1 MIHLKSDLEIE
12 LMQRGGEITSAVLQ
26 TLIRAVKVDT
36 KLIDLDSLAEEEI
49 LKLGAEPSFKTV
61 DNYPYTTCINV
72 NEGIV
77 HGMPNEYK
85 LKKSDIVSIDIGS
98 LYKGFHT
105 DLSYTLEVETDYES
119 TFLKTGKLALEKA
132 ISSCKLGNRIGDISA
147 SMQQEVE
154 SKGYSV
160 SEMLV
165 GHGVGRKLH
174 EDPYVPCYGVFGTG
188 HKLKA
193 GMVLAIEVI
202 YQKGRPDLVE
212 SSDGW
217 TLKTA
222 DGSLSA
228 LYEKTVA
235 LTRAGTVVITEF

>member
-1 MIHLKSDLEIE
+1 MIHLKSDSEIE
-12 LMQRGGEITSAVLQ
+12 IMRRGGEITSKVLQ
-26 TLIRAVKVDT
+26 TLLASAKVGT
-36 KLIDLDSLAEEEI
+36 KLIDLDRLAEDEI
-49 LKLGAEPSFKTV
+49 LSLGAEPSFKSV
-61 DNYPYTTCINV
+61 DNYPFTTCINV

-77 HGMPNEYK
+77 HGMPNEYEIK
-85 LKKSDIVSIDIGS
+85 RSDIISIDVGS
-98 LYKGFHT
+98 FYKGFHT
-105 DLSYTLEVETDYES
+105 DLSYTLEIETDYENS
-119 TFLKTGKLALEKA
+119 FLATGKLALEKA
-132 ISSCKLGNRIGDISA
+132 IASCRLGGRIGDISA

-174 EDPYVPCYGVFGTG
+174 EDPYVPCYGSPGTG

-222 DGSLSA
+222 DGSMSA

-235 LTRAGTVVITEF
+235 ITRAGTVVITEF

>member
-1 MIHLKSDLEIE
+1 MIHLKSDSEIE
-12 LMQRGGEITSAVLQ
+12 VMRRGGEITSKVLQ
-26 TLIRAVKVDT
+26 TLLSAVKVGT
-36 KLIDLDSLAEEEI
+36 KLIELDKLAEEEI
-49 LKLGAEPSFKTV
+49 LRLGAEPSFKSV
-61 DNYPYTTCINV
+61 DNYPFTTCINV

-77 HGMPNEYK
+77 HGMPNDYK
-85 LKKSDIVSIDIGS
+85 IKRSDIISIDVGS
-98 LYKGFHT
+98 FFKGFHT
-105 DLSYTLEVETDYES
+105 DLSYTLEVETAYES
-119 TFLKTGKLALEKA
+119 VFLETGKIALEKA
-132 ISSCKLGNRIGDISA
+132 IASCRSGNRIGDISS

-154 SKGYSV
+154 GKGYSV

-174 EDPYVPCYGVFGTG
+174 EDPYVPCYGVHGTG

-228 LYEKTVA
+228 LFEKTVA
-235 LTRAGTVVITEF
+235 ITRGETVVVTEF